1 MVFQSETNGIR
12 TYLVKKTGDFAKF
25 KLDENSG
32 KYERI
37 CD

>member
-1 MVFQSETNGIR
+1 MVFQGESNGVR
-12 TYLVKKTGDFAKF
+12 TYLVKENGSIAKF
-25 KLDENSG
+25 KFDENSG

>member
-1 MVFQSETNGIR
+1 MVFQSEANGIR
-12 TYLVKKTGDFAKF
+12 TYLVKETGDFAKF

>member
-1 MVFQSETNGIR
+1 MVFQSEANGIR
-12 TYLVKKTGDFAKF
+12 TYLVKETGGLAKF